1 MYNTVD
7 AIIVCTIG
15 CIMYEQ
21 KVVVC
26 VPQCPVACNFSND
39 YLNVVNYTEFILV

>member
-15 CIMYEQ
+15 YEQ
-21 KVVVC
+21 KVIVC

-39 YLNVVNYTEFILV
+39 YLNVVYYTEFILV